1 MLNKL
6 IGKVF
11 LGCYKLWVRI
21 TCKLFSLM
29 ISGGFARF
37 GTRSVL
43 QYSLRLFGEDR
54 IEIGDEVFI
63 GANSWLQTLPD
74 GGNTT
79 TALYVGSGTSIEGN
93 CVISAVRCVIIEDHV
108 LLARNVYISDHTHN
122 YDDRDRPILSQKVGK
137 VAPVLIRRGAWLGQN
152 VVVCSGV
159 TIGRGS
165 VIGANSVVKSDVPD
179 WCVAAGAPARVVR
192 VIGAPPLFFS

>member
-1 MLNKL
+1 
-6 IGKVF
+6 
-11 LGCYKLWVRI
+11 
-21 TCKLFSLM
+21 M

-37 GTRSVL
+37 GAHSVL
-43 QYSLRLFGEDR
+43 QYSIRLSGEDR
-54 IEIGDEVFI
+54 IEIGDGVFI

-74 GGNTT
+74 GENTS
-79 TALYVGSGTSIEGN
+79 TALYVGSGTSIAGG
-93 CVISAVRCVIIEDHV
+93 CVISAVRRVIIEDEV

-122 YDDRDRPILSQKVGK
+122 YEDKDRPVLSQKVGK
-137 VAPVLIRRGAWLGQN
+137 IAPVLIRRGAWLGQN

-165 VIGANSVVKSDVPD
+165 VIGANSVVKSDIPD

-192 VIGAPPLFFS
+192 EIGVACS